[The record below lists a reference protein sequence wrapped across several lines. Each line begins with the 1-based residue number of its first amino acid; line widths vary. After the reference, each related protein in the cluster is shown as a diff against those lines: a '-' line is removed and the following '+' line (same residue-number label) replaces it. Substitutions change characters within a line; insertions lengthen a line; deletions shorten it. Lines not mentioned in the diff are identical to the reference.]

1 MNESD
6 EIEELTRGRCSN
18 VEQSV
23 AHCIRCISEAQRMSQ
38 PTPSEERYSSCIG
51 SEDIIKQIPAEVF
64 IKAILE
70 DHLTERERRM
80 VSLELQRR
88 NRRCVKK

>member
-1 MNESD
+1 MHKRSSKNESTD
-6 EIEELTRGRCSN
+6 SL
-18 VEQSV
+18 
-23 AHCIRCISEAQRMSQ
+23 
-38 PTPSEERYSSCIG
+38 EERYSSCIG